1 MRARRHFLADLLAA
15 ARTDGPGQSHGNIL
29 GPAQS
34 AGMTGQRESAAVRS
48 VRGRGLSTLFVLSGS
63 DASGGIRRS
72 DRGSRAND
80 ATAPRASGLGAGI
93 LLLLENGI
101 AFWAMK
107 H

>member
-1 MRARRHFLADLLAA
+1 LR
-15 ARTDGPGQSHGNIL
+15 
-29 GPAQS
+29 
-34 AGMTGQRESAAVRS
+34 
-48 VRGRGLSTLFVLSGS
+48 TLFVLSGS
-63 DASGGIRRS
+63 DASGGICRFDRRS
-72 DRGSRAND
+72 RADD